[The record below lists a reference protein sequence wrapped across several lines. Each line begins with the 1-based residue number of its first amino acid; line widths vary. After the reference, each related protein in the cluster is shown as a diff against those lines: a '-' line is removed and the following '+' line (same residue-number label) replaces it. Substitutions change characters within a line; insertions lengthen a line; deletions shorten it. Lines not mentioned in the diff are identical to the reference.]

1 MEIVNEM
8 GENITSEIKVVS
20 LDLDGVLFD
29 GPSAAFEIARKVGL
43 GNQYRALFQRIA
55 REQMSL
61 RESVIE
67 GSKIWR
73 GLPID
78 ATYHYLVKRLPLMK
92 GAVETVATLKKWG
105 YEVGCI
111 SSGVSQFFMEPL
123 TRRLNLDFAYS
134 NKLGSENEV
143 HDGTVQFIMGG
154 PEKATSIW
162 QYVQI
167 KGHQQSA
174 IASVGNGLNDIDLFN
189 ISAFSIAFNPVDQRV
204 SEAASVTVKANDLQ
218 AILPHFERS

>member
-1 MEIVNEM
+1 M
-8 GENITSEIKVVS
+8 TSEIKIIS

-29 GPSAAFEIARKVGL
+29 GSSAAFAIAQQAGL
-43 GNQYRALFQRIA
+43 KDQYIALFQKIA
-55 REQMSL
+55 QEEMTL

-67 GSKIWR
+67 GAKIWK
-73 GLPID
+73 GLPVD
-78 ATYHYLVKRLPLMK
+78 ATYHYLVKTLPLME
-92 GAVETVATLKKWG
+92 GASETVAKLKEWG
-105 YEVGCI
+105 YDVGCI

-134 NKLGSENEV
+134 NVLGSDDGA

-162 QYVQI
+162 QYAQI
-167 KGHQQSA
+167 RGHPHTT
-174 IASVGNGLNDIDLFN
+174 IASVGNGMNDIDLFN
-189 ISAFSIAFNPVDQRV
+189 ISTFSIAFNPVDQRV
-204 SEAASVTVKANDLQ
+204 SDAATVTVESKDLR